1 MTKIRYATQEILLT
15 TKYVADMNAMD
26 IAKIAATTSFKA
38 QPMADLVK
46 SPAINDHMRMK
57 APIME
62 QYIAMESQT
71 MKTWNA
77 RLFPKVASPWLV
89 GPLSELLKPPG
100 TVKPAAK
107 VTVATSAATTEIKS
121 TPPLICSKFGGFL
134 ARSNEIFFPFSLKG
148 VPADPKAQSVV
159 TCMEFD
165 YLKYKK
171 SARIIECS

>member
-15 TKYVADMNAMD
+15 TKYVADMNAKD
-26 IAKIAATTSFKA
+26 IWKIAAPTSKKA
-38 QPMADLVK
+38 QVVAEYARSLATNV
-46 SPAINDHMRMK
+46 HMRRK
-57 APIME
+57 APVME
-62 QYIAMESQT
+62 QYIAIESQT
-71 MKTWNA
+71 TKTWNA
-77 RLFPKVASPWLV
+77 HLFPKVASPWLV

>member
-15 TKYVADMNAMD
+15 TKYVADMNATD
-26 IAKIAATTSFKA
+26 IAKIAASTSVKA
-38 QPMADLVK
+38 QKLAYFATSL
-46 SPAINDHMRMK
+46 ANNDHMRRK
-57 APIME
+57 APVVE

-107 VTVATSAATTEIKS
+107 VTVATSTAIDRK
-121 TPPLICSKFGGFL
+121 
-134 ARSNEIFFPFSLKG
+134 
-148 VPADPKAQSVV
+148 SVV
-159 TCMEFD
+159 
-165 YLKYKK
+165 
-171 SARIIECS
+171 